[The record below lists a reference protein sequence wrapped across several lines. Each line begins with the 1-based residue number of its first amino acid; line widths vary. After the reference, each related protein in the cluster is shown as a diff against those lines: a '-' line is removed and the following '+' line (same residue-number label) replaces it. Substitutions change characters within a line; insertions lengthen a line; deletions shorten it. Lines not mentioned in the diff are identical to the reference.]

1 MDKFTRNFGG
11 ILLAALVFCGCT
23 AGRSRFANPFIGTD
37 YTGHTSPAASC
48 PLGMVQPGPHTGNYL
63 WKYCSGYN
71 HADSLILGFTQNRL
85 SGTGVPSL
93 CNVLIMPFSGN
104 AGPGFASAKAGEK
117 AVPGYYE
124 VDLPD
129 NGAHVEITCSP
140 RVACYTMAFDTPE
153 RKLFVNLQN
162 IQIRFESQS
171 AASVRDDDRAPGS
184 DLGNG
189 VFYDKFVSLPDS
201 FKVVRVS
208 ECQRKDSE
216 VAQVRLVDS
225 LDGQGQNRLD
235 AQVHGTDG
243 RMLA

>member
-1 MDKFTRNFGG
+1 MCNNNCMDKYTRNFGG

-71 HADSLILGFTQNRL
+71 YADSLILGFTQNRL

-117 AVPGYYE
+117 AKWIFRTTAPTWRSPARRGWPAIRWP
-124 VDLPD
+124 LTRRS
-129 NGAHVEITCSP
+129 ASCS
-140 RVACYTMAFDTPE
+140 
-153 RKLFVNLQN
+153 
-162 IQIRFESQS
+162 
-171 AASVRDDDRAPGS
+171 
-184 DLGNG
+184 
-189 VFYDKFVSLPDS
+189 
-201 FKVVRVS
+201 
-208 ECQRKDSE
+208 
-216 VAQVRLVDS
+216 
-225 LDGQGQNRLD
+225 
-235 AQVHGTDG
+235 
-243 RMLA
+243 